1 MTIDHVLYYLEWL
14 KLDKERKYEEC
25 MRMNSRATSPQC
37 ALGHDGTPH
46 AKDPHARERLLTE
59 CADALNAYYDADEKY
74 WKYKS
79 LLEANIDKLDFCSRT
94 ALYYKY
100 IWNLDRPREQRIN
113 GIARSLGI
121 KRVEVPA
128 IVDEAKAQL
137 ADHLRAH
144 GAEIE

>member
-1 MTIDHVLYYLEWL
+1 MTINHVLYYLEWL
-14 KLDKERKYEEC
+14 KIDKERKFEHY
-25 MRMNSRATSPQC
+25 MRLTSRATSPQS
-37 ALGHDGTPH
+37 ALRYDGTPH
-46 AKDPHARERLLTE
+46 ARDPHARERLLTE
-59 CADALNAYYDADEKY
+59 SGEALNAFLEADKKY

-137 ADHLRAH
+137 ADHLRAC